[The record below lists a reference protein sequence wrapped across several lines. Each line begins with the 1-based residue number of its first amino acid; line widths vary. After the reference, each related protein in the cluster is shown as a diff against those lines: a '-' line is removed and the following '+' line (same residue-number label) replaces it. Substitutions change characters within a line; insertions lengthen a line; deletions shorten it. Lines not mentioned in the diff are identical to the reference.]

1 MGRDSFMK
9 EVLDLEEIA
18 SRLDTLTLGKRLIYY
33 EKVGSTQDVASELA
47 EEGWEEGIVVITG
60 EQTKGRGRRSRSFI
74 SPPGGIYLSLLLRP
88 DLKPQAVSGIP
99 LLAGVAVT
107 RAIRRA
113 TILKPTLKWPNDII
127 LGGRKVGGI
136 LAEMKTERGR
146 IQYIN
151 LGIGINVSTSPS
163 LLPEEASSLADE
175 LGEHISRISLLQHI
189 LGELEA
195 QYTEFLTYG
204 FEPIRSRWRKLDRT
218 LGGWVEVGGEEG
230 RAQDIDSEGALI
242 LKKPDGTI
250 FRVISGDI
258 LLSTI

>member
-1 MGRDSFMK
+1 MR

-33 EKVGSTQDVASELA
+33 EKVGSTQNVVSELA
-47 EEGWEEGIVVITG
+47 EEGEEEGTAVIAG
-60 EQTKGRGRRSRSFI
+60 GQTKGRGRRGRSFI
-74 SPPGGIYLSLLLRP
+74 SPPGGIYLSLILRP

-127 LGGRKVGGI
+127 LGRRKVGGI

-146 IQYIN
+146 IQYIS
-151 LGIGINVSTSPS
+151 LGIGINVNAPPS
-163 LLPEEASSLADE
+163 LLPEEAFSLADE
-175 LGEHISRISLLQHI
+175 LGEHISRVSLLQHI

-204 FEPIRSRWRKLDRT
+204 FEPIRRRWRKLSHT
-218 LGGWVEVGGEEG
+218 LGGWVEVEGEEG

-250 FRVISGDI
+250 FRVVSGDI
-258 LLSTI
+258 PLNFVNSEKF